1 MNEVLAFIG
10 ATELQIPATPSLE
23 RMIKQAHKRM
33 NYQKVIAA
41 MRKAYRGD
49 VLSDRVQMDSDFF
62 FALED
67 VMGENGYF
75 DDFHD
80 SFEKLSIEK
89 RKMLYGIIR
98 EDKTVRYFVAVRGY
112 EEEYVKQTIYEF
124 FNELNK
130 KIK

>member
-23 RMIKQAHKRM
+23 RMIRQAHKRM

-49 VLSDRVQMDSDFF
+49 ILSDRVQMDSDFF

-89 RKMLYGIIR
+89 RKMEHSNSLL
-98 EDKTVRYFVAVRGY
+98 TVFTR
-112 EEEYVKQTIYEF
+112 
-124 FNELNK
+124 
-130 KIK
+130 